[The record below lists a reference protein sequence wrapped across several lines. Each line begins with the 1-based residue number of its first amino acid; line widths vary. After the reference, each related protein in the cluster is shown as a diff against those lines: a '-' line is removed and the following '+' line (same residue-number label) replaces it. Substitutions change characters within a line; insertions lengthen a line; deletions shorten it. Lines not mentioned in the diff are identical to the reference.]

1 VVSTFSGDNVDGTT
15 NIIPKM
21 GLDRLLNGYRS
32 IMKQIYSPK
41 IFYRRV
47 RTFLKELRA
56 PGIRSPA
63 DVQRFLAVIRSGFWL
78 GLCGKERL
86 QYWYL
91 LFWTLIRRPRL
102 LSLAF
107 TLAIYGHHYR
117 RICEKYIFLDSD
129 GEISLD

>member
-1 VVSTFSGDNVDGTT
+1 
-15 NIIPKM
+15 
-21 GLDRLLNGYRS
+21 
-32 IMKQIYSPK
+32 MKQIYSPK
-41 IFYRRV
+41 TFYRRV
-47 RTFLKELRA
+47 RTFFKELRA

-78 GLCGKERL
+78 GVWGKERL

-91 LFWTLIRRPRL
+91 LLWTLFRRPRL

-107 TLAIYGHHYR
+107 TLAIYGYHYR
-117 RICEKYIFLDSD
+117 RICEKYILFDSD